1 MIIVWSGITVLTRFQ
16 GLIHSSVF
24 PSELKDWSGFILQI
38 FTVFLQK
45 GQFSVAENLF
55 QLPVYLIKHVQS
67 RETG

>member
-45 GQFSVAENLF
+45 GSF
-55 QLPVYLIKHVQS
+55 Q
-67 RETG
+67 